1 MTITLLGVE
10 PASVTWRGQ
19 IGKKKKKKKK
29 KKKSWAKIIKKK
41 IRNKFLIFNFFF
53 WGEPWGLGA
62 RPCNRISIGVELVSY
77 YHKYFCNFTP
87 YEITK
92 IP

>member
-19 IGKKKKKKKK
+19 IGKKKKKKK
-29 KKKSWAKIIKKK
+29 WAKIRKKK
-41 IRNKFLIFNFFF
+41 LRNKFLIFNFFF